1 MPKFIFV
8 FFIVAFSASLT
19 SCNPNDKNK
28 QNLQDSS
35 GSIDTV
41 NSVKLQL
48 VTNDVHFPVQVKA
61 SPDSTHRLFIID
73 LAGKIFILKDSHML
87 SHPFLDLTNRLENK
101 DHAPNIRGVYSMVFS
116 PQFAQNK
123 KLYVC
128 YNAPTRIDSNV
139 CKLVVSEFTVSDGN
153 PDVADSTS
161 ERRVFEVE
169 GHTVQNDPCGMAFG
183 PDGYLYISVGD
194 NGTPM
199 KDRKGQYLDSYLG
212 KLLRINV
219 DKLPYTV
226 PPDNPFVGTRGAKPE
241 IWAYGLRRLW
251 RFSFD
256 KETNVLI
263 GGDVGDKLEEEID
276 ILKKGGNYGWPL
288 IEGDSIRV
296 NKDTL
301 HLANFIAPVAAYGR
315 KDGICVMGGSI
326 YHGQGI
332 PYLDGKYVFGDFN
345 GNLFSLAKDSS
356 GKWQRTS
363 LKVLNKPASPFIIN
377 SCDIDGDGEVYFSG
391 ILNAKEGAIGAVY
404 KLVRCW

>member
-1 MPKFIFV
+1 
-8 FFIVAFSASLT
+8 
-19 SCNPNDKNK
+19 
-28 QNLQDSS
+28 
-35 GSIDTV
+35 
-41 NSVKLQL
+41 
-48 VTNDVHFPVQVKA
+48 
-61 SPDSTHRLFIID
+61 
-73 LAGKIFILKDSHML
+73 ML